1 MYRKLLRSKITAA
14 ALIAVVLLLG
24 LVAFRQP
31 ILHRVI
37 ETAVDHRLTNSTVTN
52 LPDGLHVGLCGAGS
66 QLLVDPKRS
75 EPCVFVLVGKNL
87 FIVDAGNKSTQLI
100 ESMGFGAG
108 EVKVVLLT
116 GTNSY
121 RINGLGQLLNW
132 NWMLSRN
139 DEPTPVFGP
148 EGVADI
154 VAGLQQAYITDSSYK
169 ISQLGTNALK
179 SKGFGGRSITVK
191 FTSPSELL
199 TIIKSPDLEVQA
211 FPKDRFPD
219 DPGLGY
225 VFRYKGRSVLISGD
239 TTKSA
244 NVLRHAKGVDL
255 LVHDALSPTLMGF
268 YIDGAARSGMTNV
281 VEIFTKMVS
290 QHATPEDAALT
301 ATDAGAKYLLLTGIT
316 PPLQLPGAE
325 GIFLGDAAKQ
335 FKGPIRIGEDGD
347 MISMPANGTG
357 INRSSI
363 ISRF

>member
-1 MYRKLLRSKITAA
+1 MYRKILRSRIAA
-14 ALIAVVLLLG
+14 VALIAVVLILG

-31 ILHRVI
+31 ILHQVI
-37 ETAVDHRLTNSTVTN
+37 EKAVDHRLTTSTVTN
-52 LPDGLHVGLCGAGS
+52 LPDGLHVGFCGAGS
-66 QLLVDPKRS
+66 QLLVDPRRS
-75 EPCVFVLVGKNL
+75 EPCVFVLAGKNL

-139 DEPTPVFGP
+139 EEQTPVFGP
-148 EGVADI
+148 EGVADV
-154 VAGLQQAYITDSSYK
+154 VAGLQQAYIADSRYK
-169 ISQLGTNALK
+169 ISQLGANALK

-199 TIIKSPDLEVQA
+199 SIIKSPDLEVMA
-211 FPKDRFPD
+211 FPKDRFPEE
-219 DPGLGY
+219 PGIGY
-225 VFRYKGRSVLISGD
+225 VFRYKGRSVVISGD
-239 TTKSA
+239 TAKSA
-244 NVLRHAKGVDL
+244 NVERHAKGVDL

-268 YIDGAARSGMTNV
+268 YIDGAAKSGMTNV

-301 ATDAGAKYLLLTGIT
+301 ASNAGAKYLLLSGIT

-347 MISMPANGTG
+347 MISMPANSTEM
-357 INRSSI
+357 NRSSI

>member
-1 MYRKLLRSKITAA
+1 MTKTPFRSKRAA
-14 ALIAVVLLLG
+14 AVIIAVTLMIG
-24 LVAFRQP
+24 IYAFRSP
-31 ILHRVI
+31 LLHRVI

-52 LPDGLHVGLCGAGS
+52 LPDGLHLGLCGAGS

-75 EPCVFVLVGKNL
+75 EPCVFVLAGKNL

-148 EGVADI
+148 EGVAGI
-154 VAGLQQAYITDSSYK
+154 VAGLQQAYIADSRYK
-169 ISQLGTNALK
+169 IAQLGANALK

-191 FTSPSELL
+191 LTSPSELL
-199 TIIKSPDLEVQA
+199 TIIKSPDLEVMA
-211 FPKDRFPD
+211 FPKDRFPE
-219 DPGLGY
+219 DPGIGY
-225 VFRYKGRSVLISGD
+225 VFRYKGRSVVISGD
-239 TTKSA
+239 TAKSE
-244 NVLRHAKGVDL
+244 NVQRHARDVDL
-255 LVHDALSPTLMGF
+255 LVHDALSPTLMGY
-268 YIDGAARSGMTNV
+268 YIDGAAKSGMTNV

-301 ATDAGAKYLLLTGIT
+301 ATKANAKFLLLTGIT

-347 MISMPANGTG
+347 MISMPANSAE
-357 INRSSI
+357 ISRSSI